1 MRARIYS
8 PAKTAMQSGKSK
20 TGHWVLEFDQAE
32 PKRVEPLMGYTSSSN
47 MQTQVK
53 LRFKSKDEAVAY
65 AEKNCIDARV
75 DEPKVAR
82 RRKASYS
89 DNFAYA
95 RRIPWT
101 H

>member
-32 PKRVEPLMGYTSSSN
+32 AKRVEPLMGYTSSSN
-47 MQTQVK
+47 MMSQVK
-53 LRFKSKDEAVAY
+53 LRFNSKEEAVAY
-65 AEKNCIDARV
+65 AQKNGIAARV
-75 DEPKVAR
+75 DEPKIAR

-89 DNFAYA
+89 ENFAFS

>member
-20 TGHWVLEFDQAE
+20 TGHWVMEFDQAE
-32 PKRVEPLMGYTSSSN
+32 AKRVEPLMGYTSSSN
-47 MQTQVK
+47 TMSQVK
-53 LRFKSKDEAVAY
+53 LRFNSKEEAVAY
-65 AEKNCIDARV
+65 ARKNGIAARV
-75 DEPKVAR
+75 DEPKIAR

-89 DNFAYA
+89 ENFAFS